1 MFNTKTKKSITQYS
15 LKRVNSCSDII
26 DTQENFKKAKNILHE
41 IKKRPKQ
48 EKINSFIYGQES
60 IDSRNIFSLSPEEAA
75 NIRSVLSEIKYDPIG
90 GEGYISRLRKSVI
103 EAFPPRILKVLNEQK
118 KSIDIKPYIILK
130 GLPYDNVTG
139 SPKDGETG
147 EQYKKTN
154 LSENINIAVALL
166 LGEPYSIE
174 FEGKHIVNN
183 LVPDKSHSGKYTG
196 LGYDTELDF
205 HIENAALKHTHNYV
219 SPMGLI
225 LQGVRHDSNAPL
237 TKISD
242 AYKALERL
250 SEEEK
255 EELSK
260 PNFTIKVPYR
270 WRTKYPEQVEN
281 VSVLSLDKTPD
292 LSAVFYF
299 GMIQA
304 NTHEADYALKKLEN
318 LINETSIGLDIN
330 PSMLIYVDNRRCM
343 HARTKFDA
351 TFDDNGCA
359 NRWLQRTFVAPS
371 LWEFRDIP
379 QTHDGGRVFKP

>member
-1 MFNTKTKKSITQYS
+1 MLNTATGKSTTQQS
-15 LKRVNSCSDII
+15 LKRVSSCNDII
-26 DTQENFKKAKNILHE
+26 NTQENFKKAKNILHE
-41 IKKRPKQ
+41 LKRKPFQ
-48 EKINSFIYGQES
+48 SHINPLVYGQD
-60 IDSRNIFSLSPEEAA
+60 IVDSKNVFSLSSEEAA
-75 NIRSVLSEIKYDPIG
+75 NIRTVLSEIQYDPIG
-90 GEGYISRLRKSVI
+90 GEEYISRLRKSAI
-103 EAFPPRILKVLNEQK
+103 KAFSPRILKVLNEQK
-118 KSIDIKPYIILK
+118 KSVDIKPYIIFK

-147 EQYKKTN
+147 KQHKKTN
-154 LSENINIAVALL
+154 LSENINIAIALL

-225 LQGVRHDSNAPL
+225 LQGVRHDNNAPL

-242 AYKALERL
+242 AYKALEIL
-250 SEEEK
+250 SEK
-255 EELSK
+255 DKKELSK

-281 VSVLSLDKTPD
+281 VSVLSSDKTPD

-304 NTHEADYALKKLEN
+304 NTHEADVALKKLEKSV
-318 LINETSIGLDIN
+318 NETSIGLDIN
-330 PSMLIYVDNRRCM
+330 PSMLVYVDNRRCM

-379 QTHDGGRVFKP
+379 QTHNGGRIFKP